1 MRHMPSPSA
10 FPDLAAVQRERGR
23 LLAEREQHANAL
35 RAHMRQMQSP
45 GFRRRVMRD
54 ALAGVWHTIRPTSHL
69 SSAFGPARLVL
80 GTLASAA
87 LGPRVG
93 SPLAKA
99 AIGGLSMVLPALWD
113 GLRRG
118 KHGSHLFSELGRS
131 WQRIRDRLHQHR
143 EAHRG

>member
-1 MRHMPSPSA
+1 MPNPSA
-10 FPDLAAVQRERGR
+10 FPDLAAVQRERDR
-23 LLAEREQHANAL
+23 LRAEREQHTNAL
-35 RAHMRQMQSP
+35 RAHVRQMQGP

-54 ALAGVWHTIRPTSHL
+54 ALVGVWHSIRPASDL
-69 SSAFGPARLVL
+69 PSAFGPARLVL

-87 LGPRVG
+87 LGSRVG
-93 SPLAKA
+93 SPLVRA

-118 KHGSHLFSELGRS
+118 KHGRHLLSELDRS
-131 WQRIRDRLHQHR
+131 WQRIKDRLHQGR